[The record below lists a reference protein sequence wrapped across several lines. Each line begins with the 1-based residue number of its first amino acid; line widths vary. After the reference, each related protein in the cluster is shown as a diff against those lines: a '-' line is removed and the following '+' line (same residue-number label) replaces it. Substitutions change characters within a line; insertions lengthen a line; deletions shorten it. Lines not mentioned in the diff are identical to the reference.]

1 MLRYL
6 FSKPFNLKRPKLKD
20 FRNIHAGERCFVIGN
35 GPSLTRMDLSLL
47 NGEILF
53 ASNGIYHLFSKVKWR
68 PSYYSCVDAVV
79 LRDQK
84 KEIIKMKETNPEIQC
99 FFPEKV
105 PDAYLERKHIPVES
119 FIPKK
124 DGTCF
129 FKQISPRQ
137 NAGPYGLFPQ
147 KPECGLVQ
155 PYTVTATLL
164 QLAHLM
170 GCSPIYLIGCDT
182 YYHPQENTKEVRT
195 SRIAGTKIFQAD
207 CNNDPNHFDP
217 AYFGKGKKY
226 QDPNVDKM
234 VTHYEAIKQASNRLD
249 FSIYNAGINSQL
261 EVFPK
266 VDYEQLCS
274 TR

>member
-1 MLRYL
+1 MDLTL
-6 FSKPFNLKRPKLKD
+6 LKD
-20 FRNIHAGERCFVIGN
+20 
-35 GPSLTRMDLSLL
+35 
-47 NGEILF
+47 EILF
-53 ASNGIYHLFSKVKWR
+53 ASNGIYRLFSKVKWR
-68 PSYYSCVDAVV
+68 PNYYSCVDAVV
-79 LRDQK
+79 LRDQAK
-84 KEIIKMKETNPEIQC
+84 DIIKMKESNPEIQC

-105 PDAYLERKHIPVES
+105 PDAYLEREHIPVES
-119 FIPKK
+119 FIPRKN
-124 DGTCF
+124 GTCF
-129 FKQISPRQ
+129 FKQISPRP
-137 NAGPYGLFPQ
+137 NAGAFGLFPP
-147 KPECGLVQ
+147 KPEHGLVQ

-170 GCSPIYLIGCDT
+170 RCSPIYLIGCDT

-234 VTHYEAIKQASNRLD
+234 VTHYEAIKQASSRLG

-266 VDYEQLCS
+266 VDYEQLF
-274 TR
+274 TKR